1 MTNPSS
7 TPEAIDALAAQLL
20 ENLQVKNNR
29 TVVRHLLATALD
41 MASSDYQRLNLKI
54 AADSLR
60 ELSHAFRVFEP
71 YHSQKK
77 ITLFGSARTKSTDP
91 TYAVAREIAHQLAL
105 KGWMTVTG
113 AGQGIM
119 QAGLEGAGPEMSFG
133 VNIKLPFEQE
143 PNPFIAN
150 SQKLVEMK
158 YFFTRKVMLIKESAG
173 FVIMPGGFG
182 TLDEA
187 FELLTLI
194 QTGKAEPAPI
204 VLLDSEKGTYWE
216 KWQEFIVKE
225 VIDRGLVGNL
235 DKSLYLITRDVS
247 KAVDEITRFYHNY
260 QSIRYVNK
268 HLVVRMRSLM
278 SESELEK
285 LNLDFKDIVASGTIQ
300 RCSPSAPEI
309 ADNDGLELHRIKFSF
324 NQSSHGRLRELINFL
339 NSLDSAN

>member
-1 MTNPSS
+1 MNNPSS

-71 YHSQKK
+71 FHSQKK
-77 ITLFGSARTKSTDP
+77 ITLFGSARTKPTDP
-91 TYAVAREIAHQLAL
+91 TYTVAREVAHQLAAR
-105 KGWMTVTG
+105 GWMTVTG

-143 PNPFIAN
+143 PNPFIAK

-187 FELLTLI
+187 FELLTLM

-204 VLLDSEKGTYWE
+204 VLLDSEEGTYWE
-216 KWQEFIVKE
+216 KWQEFIDKE
-225 VIDRGLVGNL
+225 VIGRGLVADF
-235 DKSLYLITRDVS
+235 DKSLYLITRDVN
-247 KAVDEITRFYHNY
+247 KAVDEITQFYRNY
-260 QSIRYVNK
+260 QSVRYVNK
-268 HLVVRMRSLM
+268 LLVVRMKSLM

-285 LNLDFKDIVASGTIQ
+285 LNLDFKDIVASGAIE

-324 NQSSHGRLRELINFL
+324 NQSSHGRLRELINSL